1 MIPEAKA
8 VKLIEIYFYICERYD
23 EDLKYC
29 CERFSNNDKPE
40 LTDQEI
46 MTIYLYTIHEEQRY
60 KVKQIHRFANEYL
73 RTWFPNLGSYA
84 AFNNRLNRLSEAFK
98 QLVAPLLKEFRPE
111 DCFLDQSLL
120 DSMPIITCS
129 GRRTPKVATE
139 IIDKGICSSK
149 GMYYH
154 GLKLHALAFRRINKL
169 PFPEQLLITPASV
182 NDLSV
187 FKEAWSNITDRC
199 FFGDKIYSNKDFF
212 AELEKEKKSVML
224 TPVKAVKGQTEV
236 EKQRN
241 RAADDLFSKAV
252 SKVRQPIEGFFNWLI
267 EKTDFQRASKVRS
280 TKGLMVHVFGKMAA
294 AFINLIFNP

>member
-1 MIPEAKA
+1 MIHQAKA
-8 VKLIEIYFYICERYD
+8 IKLIEIYLYVCKRYQ

-29 CERFSNNDKPE
+29 CERFSNNNKQE
-40 LTDQEI
+40 LTDEEI

-73 RTWFPNLGSYA
+73 HGWFPNLGSYA

-98 QLVAPLLKEFRPE
+98 QLVTPLLEEFRPE
-111 DCFLDQSLL
+111 DCYLDQSLL

-129 GRRTPKVATE
+129 GRRVPKVATE
-139 IIDKGICSSK
+139 IIDKGVCSSK
-149 GMYYH
+149 GMYYN
-154 GLKLHALAFRRINKL
+154 GLKLHALAFRRKDKL

-187 FKEAWSNITDRC
+187 FKQAWSNFFDRC
-199 FFGDKIYSNKDFF
+199 FFGDKIYYNNEFF
-212 AELEKEKKSVML
+212 AELEKEKGSVML
-224 TPVKAVKGQTEV
+224 TPVKAVKGQTEM

-241 RAADDLFSKAV
+241 KAADDLFSKAV
-252 SKVRQPIEGFFNWLI
+252 SKVRQPIEGLFNWLI

-280 TKGLMVHVFGKMAA
+280 TKGLMVHVFGKLAA
-294 AFINLIFNP
+294 AFINLIF

>member
-8 VKLIEIYFYICERYD
+8 LKLIEIYIYIDKRYN

-40 LTDQEI
+40 FTDQEI
-46 MTIYLYTIHEEQRY
+46 MTIYLFAIHEEQRY

-73 RTWFPNLGSYA
+73 RSWFPNLGSYA
-84 AFNNRLNRLSEAFK
+84 AFNSRLNRLSEAFK
-98 QLVAPLLKEFRPE
+98 QLVTPLLKEFRPE
-111 DCFLDQSLL
+111 DCYLDQSLL

-139 IIDKGICSSK
+139 IIDKGVCSSK

-154 GLKLHALAFRRINKL
+154 GLKLHALTFRRKDKL
-169 PFPEQLLITPASV
+169 PFPEQLLITPASF

-187 FKEAWSNITDRC
+187 FKEAWSDIFNRN
-199 FFGDKIYSNKDFF
+199 FFGDKIYFNKEFF
-212 AELEKEKKSVML
+212 ADLKKEKNSIML
-224 TPVKAVKGQTEV
+224 TPVKAVKSQTEV

-241 RAADDLFSKAV
+241 KAADDLFSTAV
-252 SKVRQPIEGFFNWLI
+252 SKVRQPIEAFFNWLI
-267 EKTDFQRASKVRS
+267 EKTDFQKASKVRS
-280 TKGLMVHVFGKMAA
+280 TKGLMVHVFGKLAA
-294 AFINLIFNP
+294 AFINLIF

>member
-1 MIPEAKA
+1 MIPETKA
-8 VKLIEIYFYICERYD
+8 LKLIEIYFYIDKRYD
-23 EDLKYC
+23 EELKYC
-29 CERFSNNDKPE
+29 CERFSNNDKPD

-73 RTWFPNLGSYA
+73 RSWFPELGSYT

-98 QLVAPLLKEFRPE
+98 QLVTPLLNEFRPE
-111 DCFLDQSLL
+111 DCCLDQSLL

-129 GRRTPKVATE
+129 GRRDPKVATE
-139 IIDKGICSSK
+139 IIDKGVCSSK

-154 GLKLHALAFRRINKL
+154 GLKLHALAFRRFNRL
-169 PFPEQLLITPASV
+169 PYPEQLLITPASV

-187 FKEAWSNITDRC
+187 FKDAWSNIADRC
-199 FFGDKIYSNKDFF
+199 FWGDKIYNNKEFF
-212 AELEKEKKSVML
+212 AELENKKNSVML

-241 RAADDLFSKAV
+241 RAANDLFSKAV

-267 EKTDFQRASKVRS
+267 EKVDFQRASKVRS

-294 AFINLIFNP
+294 AFINLIF

>member
-1 MIPEAKA
+1 MILEAKA
-8 VKLIEIYFYICERYD
+8 LKLVEIYLYICKRYD

-29 CERFSNNDKPE
+29 CQRFSNNKNQE

-46 MTIYLYTIHEEQRY
+46 MTVYLYIIHEEQRF

-73 RTWFPNLGSYA
+73 RDWFPNLGSYS

-98 QLVAPLLKEFRPE
+98 QLLAPLLEEYRPE
-111 DCFLDQSLL
+111 DCYFDQSLL

-129 GRRTPKVATE
+129 GRRAPKVATE
-139 IIDKGICSSK
+139 IIDKGICASK

-154 GLKLHALAFRRINKL
+154 GLKLHALAFRRANKL

-182 NDLSV
+182 SDLDV
-187 FKEAWSNITDRC
+187 FKNSWSDMANRC
-199 FFGDKIYSNKDFF
+199 FFGDKIYYNKRYF
-212 AELEKEKKSVML
+212 AELEREKGSVML
-224 TPVKAVKGQTEV
+224 TPVKAIKGQTIQ

-241 RAADDLFSKAV
+241 KAADDLFSKAV

-280 TKGLMVHVFGKMAA
+280 TKGLLVHVFGKMAA
-294 AFINLIFNP
+294 AFINLIF

>member
-1 MIPEAKA
+1 MIPKAKA
-8 VKLIEIYFYICERYD
+8 IKLIEIYFYVCKRYH

-29 CERFSNNDKPE
+29 CQRFSNNDKPD

-46 MTIYLYTIHEEQRY
+46 MTIYLYAIHEEQRY
-60 KVKQIHRFANEYL
+60 KVKQVHRFANEYL
-73 RTWFPNLGSYA
+73 HSWFPDLGSYE

-98 QLVAPLLKEFRPE
+98 QLVTRILQEFRPE
-111 DCFLDQSLL
+111 DCCLDQNLL

-139 IIDKGICSSK
+139 IIDKGVCSSK

-154 GLKLHALAFRRINKL
+154 GLKLHALAFRRIDKL
-169 PFPEQLLITPASV
+169 PFPEQLLVTPASV

-187 FKEAWSNITDRC
+187 FKGAWSNITDRC
-199 FFGDKIYSNKDFF
+199 FFGDKIYFNKEFF
-212 AELEKEKKSVML
+212 TELEKQKNSIML
-224 TPVKAVKGQTEV
+224 TPVKAVKGQTEM

-241 RAADDLFSKAV
+241 KAADDLFSKAV

-280 TKGLMVHVFGKMAA
+280 TKGLMVHVFGRMAA
-294 AFINLIFNP
+294 AFINLIF

>member
-1 MIPEAKA
+1 MIPETKA
-8 VKLIEIYFYICERYD
+8 LKLIEIYFYICKRFD

-73 RTWFPNLGSYA
+73 GSWFPNLGSYA
-84 AFNNRLNRLSEAFK
+84 AFNNRLNRLSEVFK
-98 QLVAPLLKEFRPE
+98 QLVTPLLQEFRPE
-111 DCFLDQSLL
+111 DCYLDQSLL

-129 GRRTPKVATE
+129 GRRAPKVATE
-139 IIDKGICSSK
+139 IIDKGVCSSK
-149 GMYYH
+149 GMYFN
-154 GLKLHALAFRRINKL
+154 GLKLHALAFRRKDKL

-182 NDLSV
+182 NDLTV
-187 FKEAWSNITDRC
+187 FKEAWSNISDRC
-199 FFGDKIYSNKDFF
+199 FFGDKIYFNKDFF
-212 AELEKEKKSVML
+212 TELEREKGSVML
-224 TPVKAVKGQTEV
+224 TPVKSVKGQTEE

-241 RAADDLFSKAV
+241 KAADDLFSRAV
-252 SKVRQPIEGFFNWLI
+252 SKVRQPIEGLFNWLI

-280 TKGLMVHVFGKMAA
+280 TKGLMVHVFGKLAA
-294 AFINLIFNP
+294 AFINLIF

>member
-8 VKLIEIYFYICERYD
+8 LKLVEIYLYICKRYE
-23 EDLKYC
+23 EDLQYC
-29 CERFSNNDKPE
+29 CERFSNNDRPE
-40 LTDQEI
+40 FTDQEV
-46 MTIYLYTIHEEQRY
+46 MTIYLYSIHEEQRF

-73 RTWFPNLGSYA
+73 RAWFPDLGSYT

-98 QLVAPLLKEFRPE
+98 QLVTPLLEEFRPE
-111 DCFLDQSLL
+111 DCCLDQSLL

-129 GRRTPKVATE
+129 GRRSPKVATE
-139 IIDKGICSSK
+139 IIDKGVCSSK
-149 GMYYH
+149 DMYYH

-187 FKEAWSNITDRC
+187 FKAAWSNISDRR
-199 FFGDKIYSNKDFF
+199 FFGDKIYFNKEFF
-212 AELEKEKKSVML
+212 TELESEKGSVML
-224 TPVKAVKGQTEV
+224 TPVKAVKGQTEA

-241 RAADDLFSKAV
+241 KAADDLFSRSI

-294 AFINLIFNP
+294 AFINLIF